1 MLQRL
6 MVPLD
11 GSAFAE
17 AALPTAFHLA
27 RRDSARVQLVMV
39 REPPLPL
46 TRTGNAPVRDPA
58 LDQELLQE
66 ARSYLD
72 VLLGR
77 IAASDRAHVS
87 TALLL
92 GSTVETLADRVRDE
106 AVDLVVM
113 TTHGRG
119 GVGRAWLGSAA
130 DGLVRRSPAPTL
142 LLRPGE
148 GTEGQGEG
156 GFPRV
161 LVPLDGSPTGDRMI
175 EHAIA
180 VAGVEQVEYILLRV
194 LAASD
199 SPLRATL
206 PQRGETASSRTQRA
220 TVEALLASRAEALRS
235 RGLTVSAHIVV
246 DDSAARGILDYA
258 AEGGV
263 GLIAMATR
271 SRGGLER
278 MLLGSVA
285 DKVLRG
291 WESPLLLWNPAE
303 AEASAASRAARPPP
317 PASRD

>member
-1 MLQRL
+1 MLQRI

-17 AALPTAFHLA
+17 AALPAAFHLA
-27 RRDSARVQLVMV
+27 RRDSARVRLVMV
-39 REPPLPL
+39 REAPLPP
-46 TRTGNAPVRDPA
+46 TRIGSAPVLDPA
-58 LDQELLQE
+58 LDQALLRE

-77 IAASDRAHVS
+77 ISAGDRARVS

-92 GSTVETLADRVRDE
+92 GDTVETLADRVRDE
-106 AVDLVVM
+106 VVDLVVM

-119 GVGRAWLGSAA
+119 GVSRAWLGSVA
-130 DGLVRRSPAPTL
+130 DGLVRRSPAPIL

-148 GTEGQGEG
+148 RTGGRGEG

-175 EHAIA
+175 EHALA
-180 VAGVEQVEYILLRV
+180 VAGAEQVEYILLRV
-194 LAASD
+194 LAASE
-199 SPLRATL
+199 SPLRAAL
-206 PQRGETASSRTQRA
+206 PQRGETVSSRTQRA

-235 RGLTVSAHIVV
+235 RGLSVTTQIVV
-246 DDSAARGILDYA
+246 DDSAARGILGGA
-258 AEGGV
+258 AEGGAE
-263 GLIAMATR
+263 LIAMATR

-285 DKVLRG
+285 DEVLRS
-291 WESPLLLWNPAE
+291 WDRPLLLWNPAE
-303 AEASAASRAARPPP
+303 LG
-317 PASRD
+317 